1 MIPEKIIERALG
13 APASAI
19 EYQLSTELAAL
30 LAGKGVI
37 ETSSWAFDIE
47 DFAAHD
53 QCQIEVLPA
62 PRPLVSRVW
71 SGSSS
76 DEFEMGLREVTWKD
90 EKIQVLRVRWAT
102 SCGQESRQW
111 VIARDQATVHAFF
124 DAVCGFCIE
133 PHQEVYVFE
142 EGYWDKSEELY
153 SAIQGATLEGL
164 TLAPGLKEELL
175 RDATT
180 FFSSEASYAEYD
192 IPWKRGLLLTG
203 PPGNGK
209 THAIKGLI
217 NALGKNCL
225 YARSFSCENV
235 SDQRNIRAVFQRA
248 RSTAPC
254 VLILED
260 LDSLITDKNR
270 SFFLNELDGFAE
282 NHGILVIATT
292 NHPERLDPA
301 IVERPSRFD
310 RKYLFDL
317 PALAER
323 HTYLRR
329 WHGGLR
335 PELRVAE
342 DTLDRVAEQT
352 GGFSFAYL
360 KELVVSSTMR
370 WAQDMKPGAME
381 TILPATTE
389 LLRQQIHTVAGE

>member
-1 MIPEKIIERALG
+1 MIPEKLIERALS
-13 APASAI
+13 APVSAI
-19 EYQLSTELAAL
+19 EYQLSTELSVL

-47 DFAAHD
+47 DFASHE
-53 QCQIEVLPA
+53 QCEIAVLPT
-62 PRPLVSRVW
+62 PRPMISRVW
-71 SGSSS
+71 NGSAS
-76 DEFEMGLREVTWKD
+76 DCFEMGLREVTWKD
-90 EKIQVLRVRWAT
+90 EKIQVLQVRWVT

-111 VIARDQATVHAFF
+111 VIARDTATVQAFF

-153 SAIQGATLEGL
+153 EAIQGATLEGL

-180 FFSSEASYAEYD
+180 FFSSEENYKAYD

-225 YARSFSCENV
+225 YARSFSCENL
-235 SDQRNIRAVFQRA
+235 SDQRNIREVFRRA
-248 RSTAPC
+248 RATAPC

-260 LDSLITDKNR
+260 LDSLVTDKNR

-282 NHGILVIATT
+282 NRGILVIATT

-323 HTYLRR
+323 RTYLHR
-329 WHGGLR
+329 WNGGLR
-335 PELRVAE
+335 AELRVAE
-342 DTLDRVAEQT
+342 ATIEQVAELT

-370 WAQDMKPGAME
+370 WAQEMKPGTME

-389 LLRQQIHTVAGE
+389 LLRKQIHASGGE

>member
-1 MIPEKIIERALG
+1 
-13 APASAI
+13 
-19 EYQLSTELAAL
+19 
-30 LAGKGVI
+30 
-37 ETSSWAFDIE
+37 
-47 DFAAHD
+47 
-53 QCQIEVLPA
+53 
-62 PRPLVSRVW
+62 
-71 SGSSS
+71 
-76 DEFEMGLREVTWKD
+76 
-90 EKIQVLRVRWAT
+90 
-102 SCGQESRQW
+102 
-111 VIARDQATVHAFF
+111 
-124 DAVCGFCIE
+124 
-133 PHQEVYVFE
+133 VYVFE

-217 NALGKNCL
+217 NVLGKNCL

-292 NHPERLDPA
+292 NHPERLDAA

-323 HTYLRR
+323 RTYLRR

-342 DTLDRVAEQT
+342 ETLDRVAEQT

-370 WAQDMKPGAME
+370 WVQDMKPGAME

-389 LLRQQIHTVAGE
+389 LLRQQIHTVAGG